1 MYKYSKAPLNN
12 LLPAG
17 VKDQLFNFQHN
28 FFGLDD
34 VERALADDNP
44 HVFDVFRTGNEPGI
58 IFNLITLA
66 GIFVVFMS

>member
-17 VKDQLFNFQHN
+17 VKDQLFDLQNL

-44 HVFDVFRTGNEPGI
+44 HVFDVFGTGNEPGI
-58 IFNLITLA
+58 ILTLI
-66 GIFVVFMS
+66 